1 MMDRIS
7 SRDVEDVSA
16 YLDGHLP
23 AQEKHRL
30 EGRLRVEPEMRA
42 LYEQLQQTRRLLRS
56 QPPLR
61 APRNFTLTPEMAGR
75 RAKASLF
82 DWLAPGLRLVSAVA
96 TVLLLV
102 VLMGDY
108 LAVPA
113 ALAPVQ
119 DQAVRLEQEGVPLL
133 QTSPVVGAGTPEAV
147 AKALPQPAP
156 ALLAAPTEVEAPAA
170 AAVPQAFE
178 AAPPPPAAPMQALPA
193 ASPPAAG
200 VNAAGASPDQP
211 AETMAPPQEAE
222 ALTMSSAPS
231 EAVSAAPASGPGEA
245 GAMKIRVAEI
255 ILVTLALGAGLVS
268 IFVSRHKG

>member
-23 AQEKHRL
+23 AQEKQRL

-96 TVLLLV
+96 TVLLFV

-108 LAVPA
+108 LAAPA

-133 QTSPVVGAGTPEAV
+133 QTSPVVGAGTPEAI
-147 AKALPQPAP
+147 AKAFPQPAP
-156 ALLAAPTEVEAPAA
+156 ALPAAPTEAEAPAA

-178 AAPPPPAAPMQALPA
+178 AAPPPPAAPVQAL
-193 ASPPAAG
+193 PAAG
-200 VNAAGASPDQP
+200 VNAAGQSPDQP

-222 ALTMSSAPS
+222 SLAMSSAPS
-231 EAVSAAPASGPGEA
+231 EAGSAAPASGPGES

-255 ILVTLALGAGLVS
+255 ILVTLALGAGLAS